1 LANQDYSK
9 EAQLLLPRQN
19 FGFQRAASRYEA
31 PGGGTAGVPGR
42 PRPAGPRAG
51 DPAET
56 PERPNRWPDGG
67 RAVFG
72 HDLQT

>member
-31 PGGGTAGVPGR
+31 PGGG
-42 PRPAGPRAG
+42 PAGFRSSARRLRGRSPGAS
-51 DPAET
+51 
-56 PERPNRWPDGG
+56 ERPVPSPDDWC
-67 RAVFG
+67 AIFG